1 MYVKNGSLNYAL
13 CQGIV
18 RGNVFSPQ
26 AGVAKM
32 NVQVKDTRKNPN
44 TNRYPIFILNF
55 TGYGDI
61 AEQLKKCR
69 DKSIVLLRYHL
80 DNRVK
85 INLATGVSTVEEEMI
100 VDEIVTTP
108 SETRHQIAYLNKG
121 FFQGVYIG
129 TVLQPNADSIYSVS
143 VLLENEQKKNKTHL
157 HFMVYGV
164 LGEHIMNSFCKG
176 ETVLIEF
183 KVEKSK
189 RMLADGTGEYF
200 TNYVI
205 ERIG

>member
-1 MYVKNGSLNYAL
+1 MLVKNGSLNYAL

-18 RGNVFSPQ
+18 RGSVFSPQ
-26 AGVAKM
+26 EGIVKM
-32 NVQVKDTRKNPN
+32 NLQVKDTRKNPN
-44 TNRYPIFILNF
+44 TNRYPMFILNF

-61 AEQLKKCR
+61 AEQMKTCQDR
-69 DKSIVLLRYHL
+69 SIVLLRYHL
-80 DNRVK
+80 GNRVK
-85 INLATGVSTVEEEMI
+85 INLATGISTIEEEMI
-100 VDEIVTTP
+100 VDEIIATP
-108 SETRHQIAYLNKG
+108 PESRNRIAYLNKG

-129 TVLQPNADSIYSVS
+129 TVLQPNADGIYNVS
-143 VLLENEQKKNKTHL
+143 VLLEDEQKKNKTHL
-157 HFMVYGV
+157 HFIVYGV
-164 LGEHIMNSFCKG
+164 LGEHIMNTFHKG

-189 RMLADGTGEYF
+189 RMLADGMGEYF